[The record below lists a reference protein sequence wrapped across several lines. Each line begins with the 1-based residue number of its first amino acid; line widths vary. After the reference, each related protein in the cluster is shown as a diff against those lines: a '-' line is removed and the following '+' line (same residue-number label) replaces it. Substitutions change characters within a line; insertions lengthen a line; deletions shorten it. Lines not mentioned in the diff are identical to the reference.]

1 MTSTIEVVFEAFP
14 GGDLARH
21 VADNIYSVAFA
32 RTGVTEFF
40 PMGFFLRSP
49 RGEWLGG
56 CIGEIW
62 GGWLHI
68 RNLWVTQS
76 LQGAG
81 HGGRLMDAAEAYGV
95 ERGARAVT
103 LETHS
108 FQAKDF
114 YLKRGYEVFGTLDEY
129 PPGHA
134 KYFLRKVLI

>member
-1 MTSTIEVVFEAFP
+1 MTGAVEMVFEPFP

-21 VADNIYSVAFA
+21 MTDNIYSLAFA
-32 RTGVTEFF
+32 RTGITEFF

-56 CIGEIW
+56 CTGDIW

-76 LQGAG
+76 LRGAG
-81 HGGRLMDAAEAYGV
+81 HGTRLMDAAETYAV
-95 ERGARAVT
+95 ERGAGSVT

-108 FQAKDF
+108 FQAKGF
-114 YLKRGYEVFGTLDEY
+114 YLKRGYEVFGMLDNY
-129 PPGHA
+129 PQGHA
-134 KYFLRKVLI
+134 KYFMRKALI